1 MRHSSALLAAHLGF
15 VLCDTSRDAR
25 GEGGGRAEEEE
36 GRGDA
41 IILMVDFVGTLA
53 NFLSHRPETIR
64 VSLGFPKQQRTD
76 CCFGSTNHLL
86 FTLRLL
92 GKRGIRP
99 RTTVRTSTASTVSIT
114 VCFTVCNTV
123 TKRKWFSRWTMR
135 RRVWKWVNWTLNLH
149 QIEIPMWSDW

>member
-53 NFLSHRPETIR
+53 NLSHRPETVR
-64 VSLGFPKQQRTD
+64 VSGFPKQQRTD

-86 FTLRLL
+86 FTTYIKLF

-99 RTTVRTSTASTVSIT
+99 RTTVGQ
-114 VCFTVCNTV
+114 
-123 TKRKWFSRWTMR
+123 K
-135 RRVWKWVNWTLNLH
+135 
-149 QIEIPMWSDW
+149 